1 MNNLVDA
8 YNFKFICGE
17 DIILEN
23 LSEKLLTDN
32 EVGSAATYKLQT
44 LLAEDS
50 SHLTLNWVLEL
61 IEKEVEKYTGQTVL
75 VDIVPNLKFL
85 LRVPT
90 FSKCC
95 EKEMKDFEE
104 KVKTLKV
111 FLVIFFLTKLL

>member
-8 YNFKFICGE
+8 YNFKFVCGE
-17 DIILEN
+17 DVILEN

-32 EVGSAATYKLQT
+32 EVGSAATHKLQT
-44 LLAEDS
+44 LLADDS

-61 IEKEVEKYTGQTVL
+61 IEKEVEKYAGQTVL

-90 FSKCC
+90 FSNV
-95 EKEMKDFEE
+95 
-104 KVKTLKV
+104 VKK
-111 FLVIFFLTKLL
+111 K